1 MDCGDVIGDCD
12 QLIVVYLEMDTYDG
26 ALEHDESAQSQVAST
41 TRRFVAFIIDVFII
55 GILESLIRFG
65 VRFFGGDGF
74 ESGYGARLFEFLVS
88 MAYFT
93 HYDSVERSGTFGKQV
108 MGIMVVDEQGHQLE
122 QKQSAWRTFIKIITG
137 WTVVLWLV
145 PIFTKHRQSIH
156 DFAAKT
162 YVIKL

>member
-1 MDCGDVIGDCD
+1 MLSFPTGI
-12 QLIVVYLEMDTYDG
+12 LSHRSVVYWEMDTYG
-26 ALEHDESAQSQVAST
+26 GSLEHDESAQAQVAGT

-65 VRFFGGDGF
+65 LHIVRSDGF
-74 ESGYGARLFEFLVS
+74 EYGYGPRVFEFLVS

-93 HYDSVERSGTFGKQV
+93 HYDSIERSGTFGKQV

-122 QKQSAWRTFIKIITG
+122 QKQSAWRTFIKIVTG